1 MNHWF
6 EEGKMAGGIT
16 GFDGK
21 TAVVTGGASGIGE
34 ALARRFGREGMNI
47 VLADVDQEELA
58 LAEKRLAEVEGVG
71 EVLAVPTDVRHLDQV
86 ESLHQ
91 AAHQRFGNIHLVCNN
106 AGVFVGGKNAW
117 EHTADDWSWC
127 IEVNLM
133 GVIHGVRT
141 FVPHM
146 IDHGEGAHV
155 LNTASIAGHLAS
167 PSLGPYNVTKYA
179 VVALSE
185 TMHAELAMTD
195 ANVGVSVLCPA
206 FVKTRIID
214 PERLRPEDR
223 PDSAMSAEETDQREM
238 MGRAVIESATAP
250 SEIADLAFE
259 AVAERRLWILPHSY
273 LHHIVE
279 DRWESIRSALG
290 PLGEMPPIGG

>member
-1 MNHWF
+1 
-6 EEGKMAGGIT
+6 MAGGI
-16 GFDGK
+16 GDLEGK

-34 ALARRFGREGMNI
+34 ALAHRFGREGMNVVI
-47 VLADVDQEELA
+47 ADVDQGELA
-58 LAEKRLAEVEGVG
+58 LAEKRLAAIEGVG
-71 EVLAVPTDVRHLDQV
+71 EVLAVPTDVRRLEQV
-86 ESLHQ
+86 EALHQ
-91 AAHQRFGNIHLVCNN
+91 AAHDRFGNIHLVCNN

-117 EHTADDWSWC
+117 EHTDDDWTWC

-146 IDHGEGAHV
+146 IEHGEGAHV

-185 TMHAELAMTD
+185 TMHAELATSD
-195 ANVGVSVLCPA
+195 ANVGISVLCPA

-214 PERLRPEDR
+214 PERLRPADKPE
-223 PDSAMSAEETDQREM
+223 SAMTAEETDQREM
-238 MGRAVIESATAP
+238 MGRAVVESATAP
-250 SEIADLAFE
+250 SEIADLAFD
-259 AVAERRLWILPHSY
+259 AVVERRFWILPHSY
-273 LHHIVE
+273 LHSMVE
-279 DRWESIRSALG
+279 QRWESIRSSLG
-290 PLGEMPPIGG
+290 PLSEMPSIGG